1 MERRYFLQTAALGSM
16 VPLLPENGGG
26 IGARVPLTTRSGSAR
41 RGELD
46 ELSLLDLAEGMRTGQ
61 WTSRYLVERYQRQ
74 IALLDAPRNGLHAVI
89 ERNPDALEIA
99 DAMDAER
106 RAGRVRGPLHGIP
119 VLIKDNIDT
128 GDRMQTSAG
137 SLALVGSPAPRDA
150 FIVARLRDAGAVL
163 LGKTNLSE
171 FANYRSSRSSSGWS
185 SRGGQTRNP
194 YVLDRNPCGSSSGSA
209 VAAAANLCAIAI
221 GTETDGSIVC
231 PASANGIVGF
241 KPTVGLWSR
250 SGIIPISATQDTAGP
265 MGRSVADVATLL
277 GPLTGVDPEDGA
289 TSPSGSHRRADY
301 RDELRPD
308 ALRGKR
314 IGILRGAFGFHEA
327 VDVLLERAIG
337 SLSAAGAEIV
347 DPITID
353 APRGV
358 GGWENTVLSFE
369 FKDGINTYLARRG
382 GVGPI
387 RTLRDIIAFNE
398 AHAAT
403 TMPYF
408 RQETLLRSEGRG
420 TLEDPAYRDAHA
432 QLLAGAREQG
442 IDATLATHHLDAI
455 MAPTGGPAWVTDV
468 INGDHFGGGSSGHAA
483 RAGYP
488 TVTIPIGF
496 VAGLPVG
503 MSLFS
508 GQWRDAE
515 LLGMAYAFEQQHAA
529 RQPPTFLPAV
539 VSNGP

>member
-1 MERRYFLQTAALGSM
+1 MERRDFLQSAALGGL
-16 VPLLPENGGG
+16 VPLLPHAGGG
-26 IGARVPLTTRSGSAR
+26 SDPAIAVDVRSQPVR

-46 ELSLLDLAEGMRTGQ
+46 EQSLADLAAGMAAGR
-61 WTSRYLVERYQRQ
+61 WTSRDLVERYHQQ
-74 IALLDAPRNGLHAVI
+74 IALRDAPRGGLHAVI
-89 ERNPDALEIA
+89 ERNPDALAIA

-119 VLIKDNIDT
+119 ILIKDNIDT

-150 FIVARLRDAGAVL
+150 FIISRLREAGAVL

-171 FANYRSSRSSSGWS
+171 FANFRSSRSSSGWS

-231 PASANGIVGF
+231 PSSANGIVGF

-250 SGIIPISATQDTAGP
+250 TGILPISVTQDTAGP
-265 MGRSVADVATLL
+265 MGRSVSDVATLL
-277 GPLTGVDPEDGA
+277 GPLTGLDPDDSATGA
-289 TSPSGSHRRADY
+289 STPHRRADY
-301 RDELRPD
+301 RDALRRD
-308 ALRGKR
+308 ALQGKR
-314 IGILRGAFGFHEA
+314 IGILRSAFGFHER
-327 VDVLLERAIG
+327 VDRLLEDAIA
-337 SLSAAGAEIV
+337 SLRAAGAEIV
-347 DPITID
+347 DPVTID

-358 GGWENTVLSFE
+358 GGWENTVLSYE
-369 FKDGINTYLARRG
+369 FKDGINRYLARRG
-382 GVGPI
+382 GVGPV
-387 RTLRDIIAFNE
+387 RSLSDIIAFNE

-408 RQETLLRSEGRG
+408 GQETLLRSAQRG
-420 TLEDPAYRDAHA
+420 TLEEQVYREAHR
-432 QLLAGAREQG
+432 QLLQGAREQG
-442 IDATLATHHLDAI
+442 IDATLATHRLDAI

-468 INGDHFGGGSSGHAA
+468 LNGDHFGGGSSGHAA

-488 TVTIPIGF
+488 NVTLPIGF

-503 MSLFS
+503 MSLFTTA
-508 GQWRDAE
+508 WHDAE
-515 LLGMAYAFEQQHAA
+515 LLGMAFAFEQHHPA
-529 RQPPTFLPAV
+529 RRPPTFLPSLV
-539 VSNGP
+539 TNGP